1 MEHGYDFGIYPDA
14 SDAPLSHPINHF
26 QIFLCG
32 DIWNLHWGKGDERGI
47 YIIRGH
53 WMRFKFAIIRN
64 AGQQNYFQLGF
75 PVFCF
80 KWNFC
85 WVGMIKHN
93 MSIQDTFIDKLQ
105 QFGHAH
111 CYLVGGFN
119 PIWKILVKLEIF
131 PKFRGEN
138 KQYLKPP
145 PSYSLSKNII
155 KTNSSYWKTLV
166 VIYFR
171 FEKLEFSSW
180 KTHKSFWQKKTIC

>member
-1 MEHGYDFGIYPDA
+1 
-14 SDAPLSHPINHF
+14 
-26 QIFLCG
+26 
-32 DIWNLHWGKGDERGI
+32 
-47 YIIRGH
+47 
-53 WMRFKFAIIRN
+53 
-64 AGQQNYFQLGF
+64 
-75 PVFCF
+75 
-80 KWNFC
+80 
-85 WVGMIKHN
+85 MIKHN

-155 KTNSSYWKTLV
+155 KNQQLL
-166 VIYFR
+166 
-171 FEKLEFSSW
+171 LENTGGYILQIWEAWVFFLENPQVLL
-180 KTHKSFWQKKTIC
+180 TKKTIC